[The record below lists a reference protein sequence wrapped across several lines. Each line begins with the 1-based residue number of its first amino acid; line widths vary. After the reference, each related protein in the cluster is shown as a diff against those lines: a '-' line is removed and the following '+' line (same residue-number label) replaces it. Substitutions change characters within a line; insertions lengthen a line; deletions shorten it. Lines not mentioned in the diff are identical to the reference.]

1 MVDEIDAAYGVRE
14 EIEDGKRDEAPIEA
28 VGLVEGAY
36 FLCGGGVVVDGA
48 GAQEAA
54 ETGAGDV

>member
-1 MVDEIDAAYGVRE
+1 MVDEIDAAYSVRE
-14 EIEDGKRDEAPIEA
+14 EIEHGKCDETAIET

-36 FLCGGGVVVDGA
+36 FLCGVGVVVDGA

-54 ETGAGDV
+54 KTGAGDV